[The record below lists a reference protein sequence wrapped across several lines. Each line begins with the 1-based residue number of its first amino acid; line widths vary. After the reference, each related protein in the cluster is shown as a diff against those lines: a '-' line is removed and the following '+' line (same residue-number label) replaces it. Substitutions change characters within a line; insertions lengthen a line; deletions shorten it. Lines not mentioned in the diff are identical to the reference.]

1 MSVGDRVKVSD
12 SDKVIF
18 RNLQVSEKNEQ
29 LFCLGIF
36 MFCIFHGYFNFSNL
50 QTIGK
55 LHGSCYRIFFRIWF
69 LNVGTSTVPYLLV
82 L

>member
-18 RNLQVSEKNEQ
+18 RNLQVLEKNEQ

-36 MFCIFHGYFNFSNL
+36 MFCIFHGYFNFFNL

-55 LHGSCYRIFFRIWF
+55 LHGTAVIVSFSGFGF
-69 LNVGTSTVPYLLV
+69 
-82 L
+82 